1 MTEQHGYT
9 NQEQA
14 ELQPE
19 ETAVSRR
26 HFLKYGLGVLGAVAL
41 LELGGATLLYLR
53 PQETAVSFGKVIN
66 AGPVENFPPGSV
78 TEFVNGRFFLV
89 RGKDGGF
96 LAIYRRCPHLGCTV
110 NWIEE
115 DNQFHCPCH
124 AARFDAHGDY
134 NNPPVP
140 RPLDTFA
147 ITIGED
153 GVNVNTAII
162 QQREQ
167 YSPEQLAYA

>member
-1 MTEQHGYT
+1 MAEQPIYANREHAVQT
-9 NQEQA
+9 
-14 ELQPE
+14 E

-26 HFLKYGLGVLGAVAL
+26 SFLKLGISALGAAAL
-41 LELGGATLLYLR
+41 LELGGASLLYLR
-53 PQETAVSFGKVIN
+53 PQETAVSFGKVIKV
-66 AGPVENFPPGSV
+66 GPVEAFPPGSV
-78 TEFVNGRFFLV
+78 TEFTNGRFFLV
-89 RGKDGGF
+89 RGEDGGF

-110 NWIEE
+110 HWVTE

-147 ITIGED
+147 IIINEE
-153 GVNVNTAII
+153 GVIVDTSAI

-167 YSPEQLAYA
+167 FAPEQLAYA